1 MKKYWLLTESRG
13 DLFEHLLDA
22 ENMDQAVEKAVR
34 VLDGLAPDDLRH
46 TSAAYVIYAADPFDG
61 GDVSDYF
68 SLPVEKHEVYAV
80 AHWDAQVFFMDQLFG
95 PDGPGPDDERYC
107 SREDWDAWHADLTP
121 RERVTFIR
129 RYCEKNGVAF

>member
-61 GDVSDYF
+61 G
-68 SLPVEKHEVYAV
+68 
-80 AHWDAQVFFMDQLFG
+80 
-95 PDGPGPDDERYC
+95 
-107 SREDWDAWHADLTP
+107 
-121 RERVTFIR
+121 I
-129 RYCEKNGVAF
+129 YCENDTS